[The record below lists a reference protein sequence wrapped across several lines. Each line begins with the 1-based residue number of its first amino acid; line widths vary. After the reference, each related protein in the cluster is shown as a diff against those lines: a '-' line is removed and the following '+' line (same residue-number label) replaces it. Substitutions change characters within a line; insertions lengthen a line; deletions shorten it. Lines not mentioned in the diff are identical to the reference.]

1 MRPRGFLAGVLLF
14 ALLLGLVVPA
24 RAGIVA
30 TKHNLSASGPGQVK
44 GVSEQEVCVFCHT
57 PHNANPAVPL
67 WNHQQTNA
75 AHTMYSSD
83 YLTDKG
89 YAMPAS
95 VNQRSK
101 LCLSCHDGTVALGA
115 VYNVRGQP
123 ATIAMQKSGAPITT
137 MPLDV
142 AGYLGTN
149 LTNDHPVS
157 IGYDTGVS
165 EIELVTPAPPLFPA
179 KGAVKLYPPSGGT
192 VAGTVECTS
201 CHDPHTDTFPKFLV
215 ASNLNAGL
223 CRTCHQKTNFDGS
236 IHAVSSVPFT
246 TIYGGTT
253 VAQAACVACHKSHSG
268 AGVPYILE
276 RQEEQTCYNGTS
288 TSCHGSSITTY
299 QGGVTGRNIQST
311 FEGKAVRH
319 PVETSGKHRNID
331 TPGTLGLGSRHAECW
346 DCHNPHQAQ
355 PGLHT
360 LGSSL
365 AGNALKGA
373 RGVSPNY
380 GGSPGAPASFT
391 PVFPVTFEY
400 EVCLKCHSNY
410 TTGYVTGNDGG
421 NLAALLNPN
430 NPSYHPVEGVGKNLG
445 IQASAFAPGT
455 PWASTGYNGVT
466 SPNITCTDCHGND
479 TAGPNDPAGPHGSN
493 IPRLLK
499 KQFAAS
505 TYWSASASAE
515 LALCFSCHN
524 YDVYYNGAAG
534 SRFQCGMGG
543 MGVGSS
549 AGHQNHVKNRKISCY
564 DCHAVHG
571 RTDNKHLIRFKD
583 SSGGEITAYTETPTG
598 GSCTSNC
605 HFGIGGGTR
614 TYTLAYPR

>member
-1 MRPRGFLAGVLLF
+1 MVDTLNHRVQAFTPEGAFLSSFGRLGNGTGDFASPKGAAMDDKGRVYVVDALFDAVQIFDPGGRLLLALGRQGNKKGNSGFQRGSPSTAVTSCTWRTATTAGSRFSASCPRGGPHEAAGFPGRVLPVRSSS
-14 ALLLGLVVPA
+14 GVGRA
-24 RAGIVA
+24 R
-30 TKHNLSASGPGQVK
+30 PGGDRCHEAQPVRERTGTEVK

-299 QGGVTGRNIQST
+299 QGGGHGA
-311 FEGKAVRH
+311 EHPEHVRRESRQA
-319 PVETSGKHRNID
+319 PGGDVGEAPKHRYAGD
-331 TPGTLGLGSRHAECW
+331 ARPRKPPRRMLGLPQPSPGSAGPAHAGEQPRGKRPQGSERGEPQLRRKSGGARFVYTRFPRDVRVRGLPQVPLELHDRIRHGERRREPGRAS
-346 DCHNPHQAQ
+346 Q
-355 PGLHT
+355 PKQSFLPSRGRRREEPGDTGFGVRAGNSVGLHG
-360 LGSSL
+360 L
-365 AGNALKGA
+365 
-373 RGVSPNY
+373 
-380 GGSPGAPASFT
+380 
-391 PVFPVTFEY
+391 
-400 EVCLKCHSNY
+400 
-410 TTGYVTGNDGG
+410 
-421 NLAALLNPN
+421 
-430 NPSYHPVEGVGKNLG
+430 
-445 IQASAFAPGT
+445 
-455 PWASTGYNGVT
+455 
-466 SPNITCTDCHGND
+466 
-479 TAGPNDPAGPHGSN
+479 
-493 IPRLLK
+493 
-499 KQFAAS
+499 
-505 TYWSASASAE
+505 
-515 LALCFSCHN
+515 
-524 YDVYYNGAAG
+524 
-534 SRFQCGMGG
+534 
-543 MGVGSS
+543 
-549 AGHQNHVKNRKISCY
+549 
-564 DCHAVHG
+564 
-571 RTDNKHLIRFKD
+571 
-583 SSGGEITAYTETPTG
+583 
-598 GSCTSNC
+598 
-605 HFGIGGGTR
+605 
-614 TYTLAYPR
+614 